1 MKESQTLSPPHH
13 AFKRSSVCLLLY
25 MKAPPPCEAVGVLM
39 GKFDA
44 TI

>member
-1 MKESQTLSPPHH
+1 MKESYTLFSPHH
-13 AFKRSSVCLLLY
+13 VFKWSSVCLLLY